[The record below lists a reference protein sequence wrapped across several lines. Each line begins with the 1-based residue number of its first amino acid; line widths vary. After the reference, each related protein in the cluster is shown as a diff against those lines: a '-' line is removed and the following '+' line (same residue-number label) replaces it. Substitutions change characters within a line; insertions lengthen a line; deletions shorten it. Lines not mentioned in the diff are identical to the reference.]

1 MSDQDRRFGDFESI
15 KCSAVAAMCD
25 VDGHPHPIH
34 PIDYRNAEVT
44 DSVVASLRAPVA
56 DQVTGIIREQRHP
69 LPQLIETID
78 IVWGSKMLRVLQTK
92 DNADFAGSFR
102 SVDACRVVHAYQV
115 LSMMRNKSI
124 PQTEEPHHL
133 VV

>member
-1 MSDQDRRFGDFESI
+1 
-15 KCSAVAAMCD
+15 
-25 VDGHPHPIH
+25 
-34 PIDYRNAEVT
+34 
-44 DSVVASLRAPVA
+44 
-56 DQVTGIIREQRHP
+56 
-69 LPQLIETID
+69 LPELIEAID
-78 IVWGSKMLRVLQTK
+78 IVRAPKMLRVLQTK

-102 SVDACRVVHAYQV
+102 NVDACRVVHAHQL